1 MTVKERKEQIQE
13 EQKKAFEELQAA
25 QNTVQELTA
34 LIQRQ
39 NGAITALQNVL
50 DDQNEQLRSESN
62 GELTEAVEELITQ

>member
-1 MTVKERKEQIQE
+1 MTVQERKEQIQE

-39 NGAITALQNVL
+39 NGAIVALQSVL
-50 DDQNEQLRSESN
+50 DEQNEQLRSESN
-62 GELTEAVEELITQ
+62 GELTEAVAELVG

>member
-1 MTVKERKEQIQE
+1 MTVRERKEQIQE

-39 NGAITALQNVL
+39 SGAITALQNVL

-62 GELTEAVEELITQ
+62 GELTEAVEELVAQ

>member
-1 MTVKERKEQIQE
+1 MNVQERKEQIQE

-39 NGAITALQNVL
+39 NGAIVALQNVL

-62 GELTEAVEELITQ
+62 REVTEAVAELVA

>member
-39 NGAITALQNVL
+39 NGAITALQSVL
-50 DDQNEQLRSESN
+50 DDQTEQLRSESN
-62 GELTEAVEELITQ
+62 GEVTEAVAELVG

>member
-39 NGAITALQNVL
+39 NGAIVALQNVL

-62 GELTEAVEELITQ
+62 GEVTEAVEELVA

>member
-1 MTVKERKEQIQE
+1 MNVQERKEQIQE

-39 NGAITALQNVL
+39 NGAIVALQNVL

-62 GELTEAVEELITQ
+62 GEVAEAVAELVA

>member
-39 NGAITALQNVL
+39 NGAIVALQNVL

-62 GELTEAVEELITQ
+62 GEVTEAVAELVG

>member
-1 MTVKERKEQIQE
+1 MTVRERKEQIQE

-39 NGAITALQNVL
+39 NGAIVALQNVL
-50 DDQNEQLRSESN
+50 DDQSEQLRSESN
-62 GELTEAVEELITQ
+62 GALTEAVEELVA

>member
-1 MTVKERKEQIQE
+1 MNVQERKEQIQE

-39 NGAITALQNVL
+39 NGAIVALQNVL

-62 GELTEAVEELITQ
+62 GEVTGAVAELVG

>member
-1 MTVKERKEQIQE
+1 MNVQERKEQIQA

-39 NGAITALQNVL
+39 NGAIVALQNVL

-62 GELTEAVEELITQ
+62 GEVTEAVAELVG

>member
-1 MTVKERKEQIQE
+1 MTVRERKEQIQE

-39 NGAITALQNVL
+39 NGAIVALQNVL

-62 GELTEAVEELITQ
+62 GEVTEAVEELVAQ

>member
-1 MTVKERKEQIQE
+1 MNVQERKEQIQE

-39 NGAITALQNVL
+39 NGAIVALQNVL

-62 GELTEAVEELITQ
+62 GEVTEAVEELIAQ

>member
-1 MTVKERKEQIQE
+1 MNVQERKEQIQE

-39 NGAITALQNVL
+39 NGAIIALQNVL

-62 GELTEAVEELITQ
+62 GEVAEAVEELVAQ

>member
-1 MTVKERKEQIQE
+1 MNVQERKEQIQE

-62 GELTEAVEELITQ
+62 GELTEAVEELVTQ

>member
-1 MTVKERKEQIQE
+1 MNVQERKEQIQE
-13 EQKKAFEELQAA
+13 EQKKAFEELQSA

-39 NGAITALQNVL
+39 NGAIVVLQNVL

-62 GELTEAVEELITQ
+62 GEVTEAVAELVA

>member
-1 MTVKERKEQIQE
+1 MNVQERKEQIQE

-39 NGAITALQNVL
+39 NGAIVALQNVL

-62 GELTEAVEELITQ
+62 GEVTEAVAELVA

>member
-1 MTVKERKEQIQE
+1 MNVQERKEQIQE

-39 NGAITALQNVL
+39 NGAIVALQNVL

-62 GELTEAVEELITQ
+62 GELTEAVEELVG

>member
-1 MTVKERKEQIQE
+1 MKKEQDR
-13 EQKKAFEELQAA
+13 QKKAFEELQAA

-39 NGAITALQNVL
+39 NGAIVALQNAL

-62 GELTEAVEELITQ
+62 GEVTEAVAELVA

>member
-1 MTVKERKEQIQE
+1 MNVRERKEQIQE

-39 NGAITALQNVL
+39 NGAIVALQNVL

-62 GELTEAVEELITQ
+62 GELTEAVEELVA

>member
-62 GELTEAVEELITQ
+62 GELTEAVEELVTQ

>member
-1 MTVKERKEQIQE
+1 MNVKERKEQIQE

-39 NGAITALQNVL
+39 NGAIVALQNVL
-50 DDQNEQLRSESN
+50 DDQNAQLHSESN
-62 GELTEAVEELITQ
+62 GEVTEAVEELIAQ

>member
-1 MTVKERKEQIQE
+1 MNVQERKEQIQE

-39 NGAITALQNVL
+39 NGAIVALQNVL

-62 GELTEAVEELITQ
+62 GEVTEAVAELVG

>member
-1 MTVKERKEQIQE
+1 MTVRERKEQIQE

-39 NGAITALQNVL
+39 NGAIVALQNVL
-50 DDQNEQLRSESN
+50 DDQSEQLHSESN
-62 GELTEAVEELITQ
+62 GEVTEAVEELIAQ

>member
-1 MTVKERKEQIQE
+1 MTVRERKEQIQE

-39 NGAITALQNVL
+39 NGAIIALQNVL
-50 DDQNEQLRSESN
+50 DDQNVQLHSESN
-62 GELTEAVEELITQ
+62 GEVTEAVEELIAQ

>member
-1 MTVKERKEQIQE
+1 MNVQERKEQIQE

-39 NGAITALQNVL
+39 NGAIVALQNVL

-62 GELTEAVEELITQ
+62 GEVTEAVEELIA

>member
-1 MTVKERKEQIQE
+1 MTVKERKEQIQA

-39 NGAITALQNVL
+39 NGAIVALQNVL

-62 GELTEAVEELITQ
+62 GELTEAVEELVA

>member
-1 MTVKERKEQIQE
+1 MNVQERKEQIQE

-39 NGAITALQNVL
+39 NGAIVALQNVL
-50 DDQNEQLRSESN
+50 DDQNEQSPSESN
-62 GELTEAVEELITQ
+62 GEVTEAVEELIAQ

>member
-1 MTVKERKEQIQE
+1 MNVQERKEQIQE

-39 NGAITALQNVL
+39 NGAIVALQNVL
-50 DDQNEQLRSESN
+50 DDQNEQIRSESN
-62 GELTEAVEELITQ
+62 GEVTEAVEELVA

>member
-1 MTVKERKEQIQE
+1 MNVRERKEQIQE

-39 NGAITALQNVL
+39 NGAITALQSVL
-50 DDQNEQLRSESN
+50 DDQTEQLRSESN
-62 GELTEAVEELITQ
+62 GEVTEAVAELVG

>member
-1 MTVKERKEQIQE
+1 MNVQERKEQIQE

-39 NGAITALQNVL
+39 NGAIVALQNVL
-50 DDQNEQLRSESN
+50 DDQNEQSPSESN
-62 GELTEAVEELITQ
+62 GEVTEAVEELVAQ

>member
-1 MTVKERKEQIQE
+1 MNIKERKQQIQE

-39 NGAITALQNVL
+39 NGAIVALQNVL
-50 DDQNEQLRSESN
+50 DDQNEQSPSESN
-62 GELTEAVEELITQ
+62 GEVTEAVEELIAQ

>member
-1 MTVKERKEQIQE
+1 MNVQERKEQIQE

>member
-62 GELTEAVEELITQ
+62 GEVAEAVAELVA

>member
-1 MTVKERKEQIQE
+1 MNVQERKEQIQE
-13 EQKKAFEELQAA
+13 EQKKAFEELQSA

-39 NGAITALQNVL
+39 NGAIVALQNVL

-62 GELTEAVEELITQ
+62 GEVTEAVAELVG

>member
-39 NGAITALQNVL
+39 NGAIVALQNVL

-62 GELTEAVEELITQ
+62 GELTEAVEELVTQ

>member
-1 MTVKERKEQIQE
+1 MNVQERKEQIQE

-39 NGAITALQNVL
+39 NGAITALQSVL
-50 DDQNEQLRSESN
+50 DEQNEQLRSESN
-62 GELTEAVEELITQ
+62 GEVAEAVAELVG